1 MLMVMRTAVPS
12 LLLAALISS
21 PQLAVGNPEPGK
33 PSGPASRPSN
43 KMTDAHL
50 DGVLRRL
57 DPKVE
62 IQKNV
67 RRLVVEGIALVVV
80 TDAAADRMRIM
91 SPIGPTAELK
101 AEDYARLLQANFDAV
116 LDARYAIAQGLVWS
130 AFIHPLSPLTDE
142 QLASAIA
149 QVVVAAST
157 YGTTFTSGAL
167 IFGGGDTQ
175 RLHREL
181 FERIRKRGQTDI

>member
-1 MLMVMRTAVPS
+1 
-12 LLLAALISS
+12 
-21 PQLAVGNPEPGK
+21 
-33 PSGPASRPSN
+33 
-43 KMTDAHL
+43 MTDAHL
-50 DGVLRRL
+50 DEVLRRL
-57 DPKVE
+57 DPNVE

-67 RRLVVEGIALVVV
+67 RRLVVESVPLVVV

-91 SPIGPTAELK
+91 SPVGPTADLK

-130 AFIHPLSPLTDE
+130 AFIHPLSPLTNE
-142 QLASAIA
+142 QLASAVA
-149 QVVVAAST
+149 QVVVAAAT

-181 FERIRKRGQTDI
+181 FERIRKKGQTDI